1 MAVKSGSLKSTKSD
15 KSDKSDGG
23 SKSGKEP
30 LSLLKESNV
39 FFVRKFMLIL
49 NMDSLEQMI
58 FFFFTMIKD
67 TAGILVLNPS
77 FLF

>member
-49 NMDSLEQMI
+49 NMDSLE
-58 FFFFTMIKD
+58 
-67 TAGILVLNPS
+67 
-77 FLF
+77 

>member
-1 MAVKSGSLKSTKSD
+1 MFRSKGRRRWGLNMAVKSGSLKSTKSD

-39 FFVRKFMLIL
+39 FCKEVHANFEHGQLRA
-49 NMDSLEQMI
+49 DDI
-58 FFFFTMIKD
+58 FF
-67 TAGILVLNPS
+67 ILQ
-77 FLF
+77 